1 MQDVPNPGRRAAL
14 QTAVA
19 GAAAL
24 ALGPRAAFAKT
35 VTAADIDPAKL
46 LFLQGEE
53 QVFTFRNMDKLFA
66 TRPIRSGSS
75 VYSLPRAPSEL
86 DVSYRYLDEAWN
98 TSRFMDSNRVAGLI
112 VVHKG
117 RILLERYGL
126 GNDENSKWTSFSVAK
141 SITSTLVGAAVR
153 DGHIKSINEEIVRY
167 LPALKSSPLA
177 KVTIRDLLR
186 MSSGMK
192 WNESYL
198 DPKSDINRH
207 IASFAARN
215 QPGELLRHMATLPQA
230 DPPGSVFQY
239 KTGDSH
245 LIAEV
250 LSAAIGG
257 PLSPY
262 FSERIWAP
270 FGMER
275 DGYWLLTANDS
286 LEWGGANISATL
298 RDYARFGQF
307 FMEGGVAKGRQVLPD
322 NWLLEAT
329 QRSAPRV
336 SDGRNPYYGYQW
348 WGGPGDQ
355 AFHARGVF
363 GQQIF
368 IDPSKSLVVAIHSA
382 WSAPS
387 AVDKK
392 AAAIAYLETLQGMLA

>member
-1 MQDVPNPGRRAAL
+1 
-14 QTAVA
+14 
-19 GAAAL
+19 
-24 ALGPRAAFAKT
+24 
-35 VTAADIDPAKL
+35 
-46 LFLQGEE
+46 
-53 QVFTFRNMDKLFA
+53 
-66 TRPIRSGSS
+66 
-75 VYSLPRAPSEL
+75 
-86 DVSYRYLDEAWN
+86 
-98 TSRFMDSNRVAGLI
+98 
-112 VVHKG
+112 
-117 RILLERYGL
+117 
-126 GNDENSKWTSFSVAK
+126 
-141 SITSTLVGAAVR
+141 
-153 DGHIKSINEEIVRY
+153 
-167 LPALKSSPLA
+167 
-177 KVTIRDLLR
+177 
-186 MSSGMK
+186 
-192 WNESYL
+192 
-198 DPKSDINRH
+198 
-207 IASFAARN
+207 
-215 QPGELLRHMATLPQA
+215 
-230 DPPGSVFQY
+230 
-239 KTGDSH
+239 
-245 LIAEV
+245 
-250 LSAAIGG
+250 
-257 PLSPY
+257 
-262 FSERIWAP
+262 
-270 FGMER
+270 MER

>member
-14 QTAVA
+14 QAVA
-19 GAAAL
+19 GGAAAL
-24 ALGPRAAFAKT
+24 ALAPRPSFAKE
-35 VTAADIDPAKL
+35 VTAADIDPSKL
-46 LFLQGEE
+46 LFVRGDE
-53 QVFTFRNMDKLFA
+53 QVFTFRNMDKVFA
-66 TRPIRSGSS
+66 TRPIRAGGS
-75 VYSLPRAPSEL
+75 VYGLSRAPSEI
-86 DVSYRYLDEAWN
+86 DVSYRYLDDAWN
-98 TSRFMDSNRVAGLI
+98 TSRFMESNRVAGLI

-141 SITSTLVGAAVR
+141 SITSTLVGAALR
-153 DGHIKSINEEIVRY
+153 DGFIKSVNEEIVRY
-167 LPALKSSPLA
+167 LPALKSSPLS

-198 DPKSDINRH
+198 DPNSDINKH
-207 IASFAARN
+207 IAIFAARN
-215 QPGELLRHMATLPQA
+215 QPGALLRHMATLPQA

-245 LIAEV
+245 IIAEV
-250 LSAAIGG
+250 LAAAIGG

-262 FSERIWAP
+262 LSERIWTP
-270 FGMER
+270 FGMEK
-275 DGYWLLTANDS
+275 DGYWLLTATDG

-322 NWLLEAT
+322 NWLAEAT

-336 SDGRNPYYGYQW
+336 ADGRNPFYGYQW
-348 WGGPGDQ
+348 WGGPGDK

-368 IDPSKSLVVAIHSA
+368 IDPDKSLVVAIHSA

-387 AVDKK
+387 DVDKK
-392 AAAIAYLETLQGMLA
+392 AAAIAYLEAVQGMLA